1 MEAQH
6 AELQT
11 AYRQIEERNETLA
24 QMLKKVQVAK
34 VMAKVMATVLVIGVF
49 LGVSAYVW
57 PPLGLFG
64 SSSGPSVASRA
75 DAGVVEGIRTIMVE
89 LPCGPPQTAP

>member
-34 VMAKVMATVLVIGVF
+34 VMAKVMVIGVF

-64 SSSGPSVASRA
+64 SSSGPSVVSRA